1 MKNNEKKK
9 STLLFDA
16 IALFVITL
24 VSGLALSFVF
34 EVTLAPRAE
43 QLVIKAEKA
52 NKAVF
57 TDAEQFIPDEALI
70 ALAASTD
77 LSTVKA
83 DYKGITIDNISK
95 AISSSNELLGYNIT
109 VSTSQGYKELITMV
123 IGYSKEG
130 EIKGVEMIALAET
143 PGLGMNAGNSKFI
156 EQFLGKQ
163 VSQFVVTK
171 QGAKSAEEIDA
182 ISSATIT
189 TNAVVN
195 AVNAGI
201 GFISEN
207 AAELGGGSNE

>member
-1 MKNNEKKK
+1 MKNKEKQK

-16 IALFVITL
+16 IALFAITL

-34 EVTLAPRAE
+34 EVTLSPRAE

-52 NKAVF
+52 DKAVF
-57 TDAEQFIPDEALI
+57 AEADQFIPDEELK
-70 ALAASTD
+70 ALATSTD
-77 LSTVKA
+77 LSTLNT
-83 DYKGITIDNISK
+83 DYKGITIDNITK
-95 AISSSNELLGYNIT
+95 ALNGNDELLGYNIT
-109 VSTSQGYKELITMV
+109 VSTTQGYKSLITMV

-130 EIKGVEMIALAET
+130 EIKGVEMISLAET

-156 EQFLGKQ
+156 GQFLGKQ

-201 GFISEN
+201 GFVSEN
-207 AAELGGGSNE
+207 AAELGGGPNE

>member
-1 MKNNEKKK
+1 MKNKEKQK

-34 EVTLAPRAE
+34 EVTLAPREE

-57 TDAEQFIPDEALI
+57 AEADQFIPDEELL
-70 ALAASTD
+70 ALAAGTD
-77 LSTVKA
+77 LTTLNA
-83 DYKGITIDNISK
+83 DYRGITIDNINK
-95 AISSSNELLGYNIT
+95 ALDSNNELLGYNIT
-109 VSTSQGYKELITMV
+109 VSTSQGYKSLITMV

-130 EIKGVEMIALAET
+130 EIKGIEMIALAET

-156 EQFLGKQ
+156 DQFLGKQ
-163 VSQFVVTK
+163 VGQFVVTK
-171 QGAKSAEEIDA
+171 QGAKSDEEIDA

-207 AAELGGGSNE
+207 ATELGGGPNE